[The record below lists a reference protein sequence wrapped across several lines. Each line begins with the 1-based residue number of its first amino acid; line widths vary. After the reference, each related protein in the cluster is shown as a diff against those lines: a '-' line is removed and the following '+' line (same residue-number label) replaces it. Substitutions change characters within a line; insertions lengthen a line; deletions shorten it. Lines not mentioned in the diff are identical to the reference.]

1 MIKEQESLQ
10 MIQDMQTYLF
20 NNIYSALI
28 PVWGRRTADSDA
40 VTKVS
45 CGPFQAVCSSAFV
58 IQRDAWKFEWM
69 QVRCRRQSGL
79 TGNRRFGDRSVIREM
94 MMCFKYGRN
103 PGKIRHSAWKWTV
116 FPHEN
121 ARSLEKPTVDKCVWF
136 LIK

>member
-45 CGPFQAVCSSAFV
+45 CGLF
-58 IQRDAWKFEWM
+58 
-69 QVRCRRQSGL
+69 RQCAL
-79 TGNRRFGDRSVIREM
+79 R
-94 MMCFKYGRN
+94 
-103 PGKIRHSAWKWTV
+103 
-116 FPHEN
+116 
-121 ARSLEKPTVDKCVWF
+121 L
-136 LIK
+136 L